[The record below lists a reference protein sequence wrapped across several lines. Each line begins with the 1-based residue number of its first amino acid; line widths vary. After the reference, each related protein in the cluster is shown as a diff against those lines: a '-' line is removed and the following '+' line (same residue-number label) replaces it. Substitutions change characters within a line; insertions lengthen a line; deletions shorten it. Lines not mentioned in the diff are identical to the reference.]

1 MIHPNINL
9 DNPEDDIDLNVL
21 VGPHKEERKVDLA
34 LSNSFG
40 FGGHNSSI
48 LFRRYED

>member
-1 MIHPNINL
+1 MLHPTINV
-9 DNPEDDIDLNVL
+9 DNPEDEVDMGVIVGAQKQAMDVNV
-21 VGPHKEERKVDLA
+21 A

-48 LFRRYED
+48 LFRAFRE